1 MDAGITLQFD
11 QVDTK
16 NIKAMQ
22 ILMNQV
28 LDLETNLR
36 EDGYFDNATQQAV
49 LDFQKEHQIEETGV
63 INNQTLLYFALEYAN
78 VVYNFDSQYLNRVL
92 EIISG

>member
-1 MDAGITLQFD
+1 M
-11 QVDTK
+11 
-16 NIKAMQ
+16 
-22 ILMNQV
+22 
-28 LDLETNLR
+28 R